1 MEMAAVWLLRLDDR
15 HRMVNS
21 ATELGEKSFA
31 FLERHHGEGT
41 VYGVDVTGATN
52 ILGHPLLETLEF
64 EDPDFDFAGAGIS
77 LLEKTK
83 ILEYPN
89 DFLEDRGIV
98 LSSKMEGIAKV
109 DQRTLAL
116 SNDNDY
122 GKEGDSFVYV
132 VQFKDPVLD
141 WI

>member
-1 MEMAAVWLLRLDDR
+1 MEK
-15 HRMVNS
+15 
-21 ATELGEKSFA
+21 E
-31 FLERHHGEGT
+31 
-41 VYGVDVTGATN
+41 
-52 ILGHPLLETLEF
+52 
-64 EDPDFDFAGAGIS
+64 
-77 LLEKTK
+77 K

-89 DFLEDRGIV
+89 DFLEDRGIR
-98 LSSKMEGIAKV
+98 LSDKMEGIAKV

-141 WI
+141 L